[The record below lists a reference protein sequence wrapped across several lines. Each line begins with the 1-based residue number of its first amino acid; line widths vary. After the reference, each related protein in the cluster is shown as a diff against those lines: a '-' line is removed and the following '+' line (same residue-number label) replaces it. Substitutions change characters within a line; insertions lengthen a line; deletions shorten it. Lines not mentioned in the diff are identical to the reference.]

1 MTEKTTST
9 TSADERAARAVDAL
23 VSEGASVTGAA
34 VRERSGV
41 RMATAHAAAKAWRDR
56 NKPAEEATVAV
67 PDKLQTQFR
76 LVLEEIWREARAL
89 SRAEF
94 DEARIGWEA
103 KLHEATT
110 ETAKLTVAVDELEQ
124 ENDKLEQK
132 NDKLEQKNERIA
144 VEAKAA
150 SKLAADEISARHV
163 LAAAE
168 IASERSRADR
178 AEGAL
183 EVTTAERDRLLAE
196 LEAIRAM

>member
-67 PDKLQTQFR
+67 PEQLQARFR

-103 KLHEATT
+103 KLHEATS

-124 ENDKLEQK
+124 EN
-132 NDKLEQKNERIA
+132 ERIA
-144 VEAKAA
+144 VEAQAA

-183 EVTTAERDRLLAE
+183 EATTAERDRLLAE
-196 LEAIRAM
+196 LEAIRAK